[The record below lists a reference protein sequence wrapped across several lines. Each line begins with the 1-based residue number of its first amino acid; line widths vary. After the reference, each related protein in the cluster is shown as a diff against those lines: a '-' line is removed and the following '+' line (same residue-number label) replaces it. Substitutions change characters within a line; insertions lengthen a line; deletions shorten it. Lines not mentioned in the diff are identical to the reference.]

1 MNNASFVPP
10 QAVTE
15 AAWGVLRVE
24 KKKYKPLE
32 EVQLTISAP
41 VSGAETYRLEW
52 YDGLGNLYGRAEG
65 KLVDGKGQCNFQA
78 GGFPGMHYVRLF
90 FDDAETHSRLVNFY
104 LKAETEFT
112 TGNSALDAI
121 YPLTREAMLLN
132 RRRYPLPEGEVVG
145 YTTADSLQTLAY
157 WLRDMFYNEGGFLL
171 FERDVKS
178 GYEALFSRQH
188 PDGTF
193 PDGVRA
199 DGSTWR
205 MISESDVEYIA
216 VLATWTTWMVTGD
229 DAWLKRNL
237 PRVER
242 GFQTLISD
250 PLRWDK
256 KVGMVRRAHTCD
268 TWDFS
273 IYEGDVFNEQT
284 PAVAATCDQS
294 GVYLAMLCL
303 ADMHEHLGN
312 AEKAEEY
319 RKDAHV
325 FRERV
330 ISYLWDGEKFQH
342 HLHLAPFDH
351 GDFLEQDQLAMG
363 NTWAMVR
370 GLADTAMSRKIIATY
385 RQRQAQT
392 GAKYPWWSLE
402 PGYPQEMG
410 EFLMS
415 DAHMQTG
422 GYCNGGLMP
431 WVGGCLAQAALE
443 NGEEEYGA
451 KLLLDYA
458 EFFQKAGGELYT
470 WYWQNG
476 DPGFRTTNTT
486 GHDGWAMGHW
496 MQALW
501 QGLAGVQLL
510 KPALDVVKIAP
521 RWQAAGCTQA
531 QVIFHLPSSDRYIAY
546 RWKKVEREIQLQLT
560 GVSRS
565 YQLQLLVPQKEN
577 LQLFVDGRAAAF
589 ETKEVGESI
598 YLEAELAGT
607 GIRQIQVVW

>member
-15 AAWGVLRVE
+15 AAWGVLRLR
-24 KKKYKPLE
+24 KK
-32 EVQLTISAP
+32 VQAFRGSQLTISAP
-41 VSGAETYRLEW
+41 VSGAETYGWNGTTGWAISTAGQKENCR
-52 YDGLGNLYGRAEG
+52 RQ
-65 KLVDGKGQCNFQA
+65 GQCNFKLEA
-78 GGFPGMHYVRLF
+78 SRDALCAVV

-121 YPLTREAMLLN
+121 YTLTREAMLLN
-132 RRRYPLPEGEVVG
+132 RRRYPLPEGEVVV

-330 ISYLWDGEKFQH
+330 ISYLWDGE
-342 HLHLAPFDH
+342 
-351 GDFLEQDQLAMG
+351 
-363 NTWAMVR
+363 NSSTTCTWPP
-370 GLADTAMSRKIIATY
+370 LTTAISSNRISSPWATL
-385 RQRQAQT
+385 
-392 GAKYPWWSLE
+392 GPW
-402 PGYPQEMG
+402 
-410 EFLMS
+410 
-415 DAHMQTG
+415 
-422 GYCNGGLMP
+422 
-431 WVGGCLAQAALE
+431 
-443 NGEEEYGA
+443 YGA
-451 KLLLDYA
+451 C
-458 EFFQKAGGELYT
+458 
-470 WYWQNG
+470 
-476 DPGFRTTNTT
+476 
-486 GHDGWAMGHW
+486 GHCHEPEDH
-496 MQALW
+496 
-501 QGLAGVQLL
+501 
-510 KPALDVVKIAP
+510 
-521 RWQAAGCTQA
+521 R
-531 QVIFHLPSSDRYIAY
+531 HLPPAASTDR
-546 RWKKVEREIQLQLT
+546 
-560 GVSRS
+560 G
-565 YQLQLLVPQKEN
+565 
-577 LQLFVDGRAAAF
+577 
-589 ETKEVGESI
+589 
-598 YLEAELAGT
+598 
-607 GIRQIQVVW
+607 